1 MRAVLITG
9 ASRGIGRATA
19 LAFAKSGGF
28 DAIVLVSRTENGSL
42 EALAAEI
49 GGINSGLRVITSYGN
64 AGDREFINGLHDRL
78 TRDAV
83 RVELLIN
90 NAAVSYVG
98 LLTDMTGE
106 DWDETVST
114 NLTSVFNTCHA
125 FVPDMVR
132 EKEGRIINV
141 SSVWGL
147 VGASCEVAYSATKG
161 AVNAFTKALA
171 KELAPSGI
179 PVNAAA
185 FGVIDTDMN
194 RNLSDEDRSA
204 LEEEIPVGRMATPD
218 EASQLIVKLSEM
230 PEYFTGEVVKFD
242 GGWI

>member
-9 ASRGIGRATA
+9 ASRGIGRAAA
-19 LAFAKSGGF
+19 LAFAWKDY
-28 DAIVLVSRTENGSL
+28 DAMVLNSRTENGSL
-42 EALAAEI
+42 EALAEEI
-49 GGINSGLRVITSYGN
+49 EKHNSRIKIVTSYGD
-64 AGDREFINGLHDRL
+64 AGDVSYIESLRGRL
-78 TRDAV
+78 EKSGI

-98 LLTDMTGE
+98 LLTDMTSD
-106 DWDETVST
+106 DWNETVST
-114 NLTSVFNTCHA
+114 NITSVFNTCHA
-125 FVPDMVR
+125 FIPDMVR
-132 EKEGRIINV
+132 EKTGRIINI

-147 VGASCEVAYSATKG
+147 VGASCEVAYSAAKG

-179 PVNAAA
+179 AVNAAA

-194 RNLSDEDRSA
+194 RHLSEEDRAS
-204 LEEEIPVGRMATPD
+204 LEEEIPVGRMATPE
-218 EASQLIVKLSEM
+218 EAAELIVKLSEM
-230 PEYFTGEVVKFD
+230 PAYFTGEVVKFD